1 MNQGAGDTP
10 ASLTSRTTRLRR
22 HGPQPYWWR
31 ATPGSAREPGA
42 PTSPVPDFGHQDSAA
57 PFWGLMAF
65 TFILFI
71 SPQSFLPVLAPLRIA
86 LIAAAVAV
94 IAYLADRLSRHR
106 PILEFN
112 RETVLVA
119 GLLGWAILTLP
130 LSYWPG
136 GSIGALT
143 NTYLKTLVVFWL
155 LSHVVNT
162 LPRLRLVAWA
172 LSLMAAPLALAG
184 LANYMTGN
192 YMQVGFAPHESRILG
207 YDAPLTGN
215 PNDLALTLN
224 LILPLSTAL
233 FLGSRNAGA
242 RMVLLACIGLDA
254 IAIIATFSRA
264 GFLTLGVTFVTY
276 LWVLYRRQERH
287 WAVLAIVLVFA
298 ALPFIPAGY
307 MDRLGTI
314 TNIDADPTGSA
325 QARWGDTLAA
335 LQYLAYNPIVGAGLG
350 MDTLALNE
358 VRGPVWKEIHNV
370 YLQYAVDLGIPGLIL
385 FSMLVVG
392 SIRCAREAQRR
403 SEHESTP
410 RTLFYLAEGI
420 RISLI
425 AFAVAAFFHP
435 VGYHFYFY
443 YIAGLAL
450 AVRAISVAVAGRPGD
465 GQSGSAPVS
474 VKAAFPGNS

>member
-1 MNQGAGDTP
+1 MNQGTEDKSASP
-10 ASLTSRTTRLRR
+10 AQRTDRS
-22 HGPQPYWWR
+22 PPFWWR
-31 ATPGSAREPGA
+31 PVSQFGRVPVSSTPSVAGIGQP
-42 PTSPVPDFGHQDSAA
+42 HQDSAA
-57 PFWGLMAF
+57 PFWGLVAF
-65 TFILFI
+65 TVILFI

-86 LIAAAVAV
+86 MIAAVVAV

-112 RETVLVA
+112 RETVIVA
-119 GLLGWAILTLP
+119 CLLGWAILTLP

-136 GSIGALT
+136 GSIAALT
-143 NTYLKTLVVFWL
+143 NLYLKTLIVFWL

-162 LPRLRLVAWA
+162 LPRLQLIAWA
-172 LSLMAAPLALAG
+172 LSLMAVPLALAG

-192 YMQVGFAPHESRILG
+192 YMQAGFAPHESRILG

-233 FLGSRNAGA
+233 FLGSRNAAA
-242 RMVLLACIGLDA
+242 RMVLLTCIGLGA

-264 GFLTLGVTFVTY
+264 GFLTLAITFVTY
-276 LWVLYRRQERH
+276 LWALYRRHERH
-287 WAVLAIVLVFA
+287 WAILAIILVVA
-298 ALPFIPAGY
+298 ALPFIPEGY
-307 MDRLGTI
+307 MDRLSTI
-314 TNIDADPTGSA
+314 TDIDADPTGSA

-335 LQYLAYNPIVGAGLG
+335 LQYVAFNPVVGAGLG

-385 FSMLVVG
+385 FLMLVVG
-392 SIRCAREAQRR
+392 SIKSAREAQRR
-403 SEHESTP
+403 STHEPSSKN
-410 RTLFYLAEGI
+410 LYYLAEGI
-420 RISLI
+420 RISLV
-425 AFAVAAFFHP
+425 AFAVAGAFHP

-450 AVRAISVAVAGRPGD
+450 AARAISVAAAKQVD
-465 GQSGSAPVS
+465 GVQSGSAPVTMK
-474 VKAAFPGNS
+474 VVFPGNS

>member
-1 MNQGAGDTP
+1 M
-10 ASLTSRTTRLRR
+10 
-22 HGPQPYWWR
+22 
-31 ATPGSAREPGA
+31 
-42 PTSPVPDFGHQDSAA
+42 
-57 PFWGLMAF
+57 PFWGLMGF

-71 SPQSFLPVLAPLRIA
+71 SPQSFFPVLAPLRIA
-86 LIAAAVAV
+86 LIMAAVAMV
-94 IAYLADRLSRHR
+94 AYLTDRLSRHR
-106 PILEFN
+106 PILELG

-119 GLLGWAILTLP
+119 CLLGWAILTLP

-143 NTYLKTLVVFWL
+143 NTYLKTLIVFWL

-162 LPRLRLVAWA
+162 LPRLQIVAWA
-172 LSLMAAPLALAG
+172 LSLMAVPLALAG

-192 YMQVGFAPHESRILG
+192 YMQSGFAPQDSRILG

-233 FLGSRNAGA
+233 FLGSRSNAA
-242 RMVLLACIGLDA
+242 RMVLLICIGLDA

-276 LWVLYRRQERH
+276 LWVLYRRRERH
-287 WAVLAIVLVFA
+287 WAVLAVALVFA
-298 ALPFIPAGY
+298 ALPFIPSGY
-307 MDRLGTI
+307 MDRLSTI
-314 TNIDADPTGSA
+314 TDIDADPTGSA

-335 LQYLAYNPIVGAGLG
+335 LQYVAYNPIVGAGLG

-385 FSMLVVG
+385 FLMLVAG
-392 SIRCAREAQRR
+392 SIKSAREAQRR
-403 SEHESTP
+403 TEQELQF
-410 RTLFYLAEGI
+410 RILYYLAEGI

-450 AVRAISVAVAGRPGD
+450 AARAISAAAVK
-465 GQSGSAPVS
+465 QSGDVQSNS
-474 VKAAFPGNS
+474 VPTSMKVEFPGNS